1 MINRVLAALSF
12 AVCGAAQAD
21 ATLNFVDPASGAY
34 QSRIS
39 VAGQRLRIDAAGAS
53 GGSYVVLDLRTR
65 TLTQINPAARATTS
79 SSVEQVQALVRGVTQ
94 AADPASQPLLQLAL
108 ENLPDAQ
115 RGELESLLRQSKR
128 DEAIPYTATGA
139 HARVAGH
146 PCTIYRQRA
155 TTGDVREVCAA
166 SYDDLKLSA
175 DDTRTL
181 RTAIDLLRETG
192 GPWLRATEVPGL
204 PIRYSGSYGN
214 QTYAGAGE
222 LQSIAHAALP
232 AATFADPPGYRII
245 SLFEMLSLMNAA
257 P

>member
-1 MINRVLAALSF
+1 MINRVLAALAF
-12 AVCGAAQAD
+12 AVCGAAHAD
-21 ATLNFVDPASGAY
+21 ATLTFVDPASGAY

-39 VAGQRLRIDAAGAS
+39 VAGQRLRVDAVGAS

-65 TLTQINPAARATTS
+65 TLTQIHPAARATAS
-79 SSVEQVQALVRGVTQ
+79 SSIEQVQALVRGVTQ
-94 AADPASQPLLQLAL
+94 ADDPARQPLLQLAL

-115 RGELESLLRQSKR
+115 RGELESLLRQSQR
-128 DEAIPYTATGA
+128 DEAIPYVATGA

-146 PCTIYRQRA
+146 PCAIYRQRA
-155 TTGDVREVCAA
+155 TTGDVREVCVA
-166 SYDDLKLSA
+166 SYEDLKLST
-175 DDTRTL
+175 DETRTL

-204 PIRYSGSYGN
+204 PIRYSGSYGK
-214 QTYAGAGE
+214 QAYAGAGE
-222 LQSIAHAALP
+222 LQSITHDALP

-257 P
+257 R